1 MLSEPSTA
9 ALMFD
14 SSRNACTVRSKLDE
28 VVSSSN
34 ANKLIKQRLCLL
46 LATMAAADGADA
58 GAELIQHAMR
68 FAQPLSDTGHV
79 SCAHACNA
87 SAIFYQCRHPCC
99 PCQHIAHFS

>member
-1 MLSEPSTA
+1 VLPKLSKE
-9 ALMFD
+9 ALCFD
-14 SSRNACTVRSKLDE
+14 SSPTACPVRSKLDE

-34 ANKLIKQRLCLL
+34 ANELIKQRLCLL

-79 SCAHACNA
+79 SCAHTCDER
-87 SAIFYQCRHPCC
+87 IL
-99 PCQHIAHFS
+99 